1 MKKAEF
7 TVADLECV
15 SCERVVERALLKA
28 GATGAEFSGTTVS
41 VTAPDSIAEGKLMSA
56 VSGAGHTISLR
67 KTASGKA
74 EKRTIIYSAILLFVF
89 TLIEFGIFLG
99 LFGAEWL
106 GKRAPWLFILNVS
119 AILPVSTLA
128 NLSAYKGKI
137 SCMTGMMLGMT
148 AGMQGGLLSG
158 YVLGV
163 TNGFFTGALVSTGFG
178 MLFGHLAG
186 KRGGLMA
193 SLQGLMAGFM
203 GGAMGAMTSVM
214 MVGWGFEAFTAFFAI
229 ANSAIFALIF
239 PIVSEHVGAGAISEG
254 EIPVGKMAVQFAIV
268 AIFLATVLILGPE
281 GLLGF

>member
-1 MKKAEF
+1 MKKTEF

-28 GATGAEFSGTTVS
+28 GAKGVEFSGTTVS

-56 VSGAGHTISLR
+56 VSGAGHEIFPK
-67 KTASGKA
+67 KTASGRA
-74 EKRTIIYSAILLFVF
+74 EKRTFLYSAILLSGF
-89 TLIEFGIFLG
+89 TLLEFGIFLG

-119 AILPVSTLA
+119 AILSVATLA
-128 NLSAYKGKI
+128 NLSAYKGKV

-178 MLFGHLAG
+178 MLFGYLAG

-214 MVGWGFEAFTAFFAI
+214 MVGWGFEAFTLWFAI

-239 PIVSEHVGAGAISEG
+239 PMIAEYVGAGAISEG
-254 EIPVGKMAVQFAIV
+254 EIPIGKLAVQFSIG
-268 AIFLATVLILGPE
+268 AIFLAAVLILGPS

>member
-15 SCERVVERALLKA
+15 SCERAVERALLKA
-28 GATGAEFSGTTVS
+28 GAKGVEFSGTTVF

-56 VSGAGHTISLR
+56 VSGAGHRISLK
-67 KTASGKA
+67 KTASGRLERK
-74 EKRTIIYSAILLFVF
+74 TLIYSATFLFAF
-89 TLIEFGIFLG
+89 TLLEFAIFLG

-119 AILPVSTLA
+119 AILSAGTLA
-128 NLSAYKGKI
+128 NISAYKGNV
-137 SCMTGMMLGMT
+137 SCMTGMMLGMA
-148 AGMQGGLLSG
+148 AGMQGGMLSG

-163 TNGFFTGALVSTGFG
+163 TNGFFTGALVSTAFG
-178 MLFGHLAG
+178 MLFGYFSG

-193 SLQGLMAGFM
+193 ALQGLMAGFM

-214 MVGWGFEAFTAFFAI
+214 MVGWGFEAFTLWFAV

-239 PIVSEHVGAGAISEG
+239 PMIAEYVGTGAISEG
-254 EIPVGKMAVQFAIV
+254 NVPIGKLAIHFVLAATALSAVLVF
-268 AIFLATVLILGPE
+268 GPA
-281 GLLGF
+281 GLLGW